1 MFSFIISI
9 FFKIYIYICIFL
21 FLGEPLTIQEAF
33 TYMKF
38 LIGFDE
44 GTFDEINYKHEAS
57 QDLDLTFL
65 PEVYLSEIFLIYSY
79 YLIII

>member
-1 MFSFIISI
+1 
-9 FFKIYIYICIFL
+9 
-21 FLGEPLTIQEAF
+21 
-33 TYMKF
+33 MKF